1 MRKKTIKIDDSSL
14 YVHKDKKF
22 RRDGSEHAGPLRVA
36 WLAEPYMLIIEF
48 LIATAQL
55 ALNHGS

>member
-1 MRKKTIKIDDSSL
+1 MYT
-14 YVHKDKKF
+14 KDKKF
-22 RRDGSEHAGPLRVA
+22 RRDGSEHAGPLCVA
-36 WLAEPYMLIIEF
+36 RLAKPYMLIIEF